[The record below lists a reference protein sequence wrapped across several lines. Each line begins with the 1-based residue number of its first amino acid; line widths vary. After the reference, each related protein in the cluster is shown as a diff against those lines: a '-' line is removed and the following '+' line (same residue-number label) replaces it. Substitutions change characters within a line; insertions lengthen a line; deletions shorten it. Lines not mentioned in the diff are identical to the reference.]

1 MPLIEQVLRLKRCIL
16 ATARETLVEEILALV
31 ASKPDNIAQD
41 IEDLLKRYRVQTKP
55 RTEIPE
61 GMTARDALADRLVA
75 MWRQGVL
82 GDATQLGNLI
92 DTFRMQHKKTGG
104 GSQKSA
110 RKKVRP
116 RESIMSEQ
124 LSAGES
130 AHVPAPKLI
139 TSEQT
144 PEEGERSRGPI
155 SSPVAGGPQVKKK
168 TRSEC
173 PKCHSQGVVLARSY
187 AGDDY
192 FSCIYCGWQ
201 GYKPVEKPDF
211 SVPVATQLLGQEGSG
226 NK

>member
-1 MPLIEQVLRLKRCIL
+1 M

-31 ASKPDNIAQD
+31 ASNPDSIAQE
-41 IEDLLKRYRVQTKP
+41 IEVLLKRYRVQTKP

-61 GMTARDALADRLVA
+61 GMTARDALAARLVA

-82 GDATQLGNLI
+82 GDANQLGGLI

-104 GSQKSA
+104 AAQKSA

-116 RESIMSEQ
+116 RESTLAEQPGAPSSE
-124 LSAGES
+124 SPV
-130 AHVPAPKLI
+130 VPAAPTLI
-139 TSEQT
+139 TSEA
-144 PEEGERSRGPI
+144 PKEEGERSRGPI

-201 GYKPVEKPDF
+201 GYKPIEKPDF

>member
-1 MPLIEQVLRLKRCIL
+1 
-16 ATARETLVEEILALV
+16 VEEVLALV
-31 ASKPDNIAQD
+31 ASNPDNIAQD
-41 IEDLLKRYRVQTKP
+41 IDDLLKRYRVQTKP

-61 GMTARDALADRLVA
+61 GMTARDALAARLVA

-82 GDATQLGNLI
+82 SDVTPLGALI
-92 DTFRMQHKKTGG
+92 DTFRMQHKKSGA
-104 GSQKSA
+104 SAQRSA

-116 RESIMSEQ
+116 RENILAEPLGS
-124 LSAGES
+124 SAGAAAE
-130 AHVPAPKLI
+130 AAPAAPTLI
-139 TSEQT
+139 KSEGSK
-144 PEEGERSRGPI
+144 EEDERSRGPI

-201 GYKPVEKPDF
+201 GYKPIEKPDF